1 MYEHQKAAVET
12 EFGATA
18 GRFDIGKSVRQAC
31 ILETVIKKNKRGNE
45 PLYIYLNVLKTKV
58 YTTGDIEE
66 VTVDGGNR
74 GGGKRSLHISRSI
87 GNKRWNM

>member
-1 MYEHQKAAVET
+1 MYEHQKAAVKT

-18 GRFDIGKSVRQAC
+18 GIFDIGKSVRQGC

-45 PLYIYLNVLKTKV
+45 PPIYLNVLKTKV

-66 VTVDGGNR
+66 VTVDGDIVEVVNDR
-74 GGGKRSLHISRSI
+74 L
-87 GNKRWNM
+87 NT